1 MDEMKIKL
9 STKFM
14 KNMVA
19 KIISKAIFKS
29 FGVKPV
35 INISDLEAELKNG
48 KIYFS
53 INATGEI
60 NQKVFVKIDRLLDE

>member
-1 MDEMKIKL
+1 
-9 STKFM
+9 
-14 KNMVA
+14 MVA

-60 NQKVFVKIDRLLDE
+60 DQKVFVKIDRLLDE

>member
-53 INATGEI
+53 INSTGEI
-60 NQKVFVKIDRLLDE
+60 DQKVFVKIDRLLDE

>member
-19 KIISKAIFKS
+19 KIISKVIFKS
-29 FGVKPV
+29 FGIKPA

-48 KIYFS
+48 KIYFN
-53 INATGEI
+53 INANGEI
-60 NQKVFVKIDRLLDE
+60 DQKVFVKIDRLLDE

>member
-53 INATGEI
+53 INATGEFD
-60 NQKVFVKIDRLLDE
+60 QKVFVKIDRLLDE

>member
-35 INISDLEAELKNG
+35 INISILEAELKNG

-60 NQKVFVKIDRLLDE
+60 DQNVFVKIDRLLDE

>member
-35 INISDLEAELKNG
+35 INISELEAELKNG

-53 INATGEI
+53 INVTGEI
-60 NQKVFVKIDRLLDE
+60 DQKVFVKIDRLFDE

>member
-9 STKFM
+9 STKCM

-19 KIISKAIFKS
+19 KIILNVIFKS

-53 INATGEI
+53 INANGEI
-60 NQKVFVKIDRLLDE
+60 DQKVFVKIDRLLDE

>member
-53 INATGEI
+53 INTTGEI
-60 NQKVFVKIDRLLDE
+60 DQKVFVKIDRLFDE

>member
-53 INATGEI
+53 INTTGEI
-60 NQKVFVKIDRLLDE
+60 DQKVFVKIDRLLDE